1 MPDARTELR
10 EAIDLLEETYE
21 FLLSYAARG
30 LPGDDGD
37 AGELREYLETSAD
50 AIGALAG
57 LYRTAIEEE
66 ALEPPGRH
74 EALADVVEEDARRT
88 LAVLALVKDQPSISS
103 QLVDNLN
110 ASIHLRALLT
120 DLFVVDELL
129 APTPAPSER
138 G

>member
-1 MPDARTELR
+1 MTDARTELR
-10 EAIDLLEETYE
+10 EGIDLLEETYE

-30 LPGDDGD
+30 LPGNEGE
-37 AGELREYLETSAD
+37 AGELRDYLERATPAVES
-50 AIGALAG
+50 LAERYRAAVLEEG
-57 LYRTAIEEE
+57 LKPRE
-66 ALEPPGRH
+66 RH
-74 EALADVVEEDARRT
+74 EAFAAVVEEDARKT
-88 LAVLALVKDQPSISS
+88 LAVLRLVKDQPSISS

-129 APTPAPSER
+129 APTPAPAEK